1 MTSSMPAVTDQ
12 HSPRGS
18 LLPRGQGPAR
28 RRRDPDG
35 SGQIRR
41 HAGAVARVVTGVY
54 GGRRGV
60 CAERPRGCSGR
71 PCPTGGVLTIRRA
84 VSDDR
89 QDESDRKLA
98 ESSSLAVEQKLAKA
112 LAELVA
118 KGLGERREEG
128 IVLRFCQLDLASLIG
143 ASREAV
149 VPVIR
154 ALKASGIVTTG
165 RKMLTIADL
174 AAVDAVAQSERPA

>member
-1 MTSSMPAVTDQ
+1 MPA
-12 HSPRGS
+12 
-18 LLPRGQGPAR
+18 
-28 RRRDPDG
+28 
-35 SGQIRR
+35 
-41 HAGAVARVVTGVY
+41 
-54 GGRRGV
+54 
-60 CAERPRGCSGR
+60 
-71 PCPTGGVLTIRRA
+71 GGVLTIRRA

-89 QDESDRKLA
+89 KDESDRKLA

-128 IVLRFCQLDLASLIG
+128 IVLRFSQLDLASLIG